1 MTTERMAIDRP
12 SSFRRRRFV
21 ASHRRRSSVLLLVR
35 PLITAVILVSAPA
48 LSIYWLSVTSRFDL
62 NRIEI
67 SGAQLVAE
75 QELLSVLEPLRGR
88 HLLFLSLD
96 DVEAAVKQSRWVEG
110 AAIRKQLPDALTVEI
125 QERQPVALLRYQGDL
140 FYVDRSG
147 YPIEPYSPHGPVDLP
162 LLTTIP
168 QGTAHVAAA
177 LEVAD
182 RFERAAP
189 DWGSALSEIEIL
201 SEEDFRLHT
210 GELEFPVLLSA
221 ATVETQVENL
231 RSILPQI
238 QKRYPVPVMVDLRF
252 DRQIVI
258 QPAVQPRDEKG

>member
-1 MTTERMAIDRP
+1 MTTEHMAIDRS

-21 ASHRRRSSVLLLVR
+21 ASHRKRSSILLLVR
-35 PLITAVILVSAPA
+35 PLATALFLVSLPA
-48 LSIYWLSVTSRFDL
+48 LAVYWLSVTSRFDL
-62 NRIEI
+62 DRIEI
-67 SGAQLVAE
+67 SGAQQVSE
-75 QELLSVLEPLRGR
+75 QELRTVLDPLRGR

-96 DVEAAVKQSRWVEG
+96 DVETAVRQSRWVEG
-110 AAIRKQLPDALTVEI
+110 AAIRKKLPDALTVEI
-125 QERQPVALLRYQGDL
+125 HERQPVALLRSQGDL
-140 FYVDRSG
+140 YYVDRSG

-162 LLTTIP
+162 LLSASAE
-168 QGTAHVAAA
+168 GTAHVAAA
-177 LEVAD
+177 LQVAD
-182 RFERAAP
+182 RFERVAP

-238 QKRYPVPVMVDLRF
+238 KKRYPIPVVVDLRF